1 MGVCARAL
9 EQVILYDALDLK
21 VLNKVVACRSRVVAV
36 SFSRDGMLLATA
48 SEQGTVIRI
57 FTVPSA
63 VKVRCSTYTSRVQ
76 GDDGMYFAVK
86 VLAFVHS
93 LRPRFSCPCC
103 ANPVLPPSAE
113 QQQQ

>member
-1 MGVCARAL
+1 MHEPLLNTSSCCSSFLLSWCVCACAH

-36 SFSRDGMLLATA
+36 SFSRDGKLLATA

-63 VKVRCSTYTSRVQ
+63 VKVRRSP
-76 GDDGMYFAVK
+76 A
-86 VLAFVHS
+86 
-93 LRPRFSCPCC
+93 RFMSKW
-103 ANPVLPPSAE
+103 L
-113 QQQQ
+113 